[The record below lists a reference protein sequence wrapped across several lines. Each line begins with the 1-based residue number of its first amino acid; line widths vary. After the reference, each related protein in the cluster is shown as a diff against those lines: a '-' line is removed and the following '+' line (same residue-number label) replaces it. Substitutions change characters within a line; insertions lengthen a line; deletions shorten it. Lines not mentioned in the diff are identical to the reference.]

1 LLFTASEELALEK
14 LREVDIDQMTPVAA
28 LSLLAS
34 LQERL
39 KR

>member
-1 LLFTASEELALEK
+1 
-14 LREVDIDQMTPVAA
+14 VDIDQMTPVAA
-28 LSLLAS
+28 LSFLAS